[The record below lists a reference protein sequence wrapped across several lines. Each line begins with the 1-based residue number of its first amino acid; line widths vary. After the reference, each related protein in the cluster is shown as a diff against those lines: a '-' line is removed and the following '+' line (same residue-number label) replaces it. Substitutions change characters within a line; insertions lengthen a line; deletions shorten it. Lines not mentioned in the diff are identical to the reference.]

1 MVANGQRANA
11 VLEERAQ
18 DFDFVFSDV
27 VMPGISGLKLGRRI
41 RNRWPSL
48 PIVLTS
54 GYSQVLAD
62 DAHHGFLVLHEP
74 YSVRELGR
82 IRHSA
87 RKTKGI
93 TNARVKTP
101 LFQSMD

>member
-1 MVANGQRANA
+1 
-11 VLEERAQ
+11 
-18 DFDFVFSDV
+18 
-27 VMPGISGLKLGRRI
+27 MPGISNLKLGRRI
-41 RNRWPSL
+41 RNRLPSL
-48 PIVLTS
+48 RIVLTS

-62 DAHHGFLVLHEP
+62 DAHHGFLVVHEP
-74 YSVRELGR
+74 YSVGELGR